1 MKEDIHKKFTKRERL
16 KSKELIK
23 ELFEKGRSVNCFPI
37 RLLYLSNEKRDFP
50 QVLITVSKKKFKR
63 AVDRNRIRRQMIEAY
78 RINKHFLLNS
88 KFKTPYAIAIIYVS
102 DKKIPFQ
109 ELERKLILALQRLN
123 YV

>member
-16 KSKELIK
+16 KSKGLIK

-37 RLLYLSNEKRDFP
+37 RLLYLSNEKIDFP

-63 AVDRNRIRRQMIEAY
+63 AVDRNRIRRQIREAY
-78 RINKHFLLNS
+78 RINKHLMLNS

-109 ELERKLILALQRLN
+109 ELERKLILALQRL
-123 YV
+123 Y